1 MNEEALKLTLSSSP
15 HAHSPNST
23 RRIMLDVCIAL
34 LPALIG
40 AIVFFGARA
49 LTLTALSVAGCVF
62 FEWAYRRIMK
72 KDNTT
77 GDLSAVVTGI
87 LVAFVC
93 PVTLP
98 FWTIL
103 IGDFFAIVVVKQLF
117 GGIGANIVNPALAAR
132 AFLFSWPLFMNT
144 WVRSGVHV
152 PAFSNPT
159 TASLDGLTAA
169 TPMASLHV
177 GAMPEASVLDLFLGR
192 TGGSLGEVSAMLLL
206 LGGIYL
212 LVRRVISARIPLA
225 YLGTVAVLAF
235 LFPRGGAARL
245 DWMLVQLLSGG
256 LMLGAIFMATDYA
269 TSPVTKPGQIIFG
282 IGCGLLLHESATTG
296 GTEMAARLLK
306 LKFQG
311 LSIGSLC
318 LGLDVAVTIG
328 YALCFRDMT
337 RAMYGVVAL
346 YILSLLIDRVV
357 YGPNA
362 SKVAYI
368 ISEQYEAITH
378 ELLQLDRG
386 VTLLAGKGAW
396 SGREKRIILCAFGR
410 RHFIPIKKLVQSID
424 PDAFVIVCDA
434 HEVLGEGFGQYDPTG
449 L

>member
-1 MNEEALKLTLSSSP
+1 MKTIETWFLWLMIYSVIGWVYESTICSIGQRKLINRGFLNGPYCPIYGTGAVLVLLVLGRIQNPVLLFFAGAVLTCSLEYLTSWLMEKLF
-15 HAHSPNST
+15 HARWWDYSKRKFNIGG
-23 RRIMLDVCIAL
+23 RVC
-34 LPALIG
+34 LIG
-40 AIVFFGARA
+40 AIVFCGARA
-49 LTLTALSVAGCVF
+49 LTLTALSVAVCVF

-245 DWMLVQLLSGG
+245 DWMLVQVLSGG
-256 LMLGAIFMATDYA
+256 LMLGAWFMATDYT
-269 TSPVTKPGQIIFG
+269 TSPVTHGGQIVYG
-282 IGCGLLLHESATTG
+282 VGCGVLTFLFRYFGSYVEGVSYAILIMNCCVGFFDRIGVPKRFGAVRQKKQKKG
-296 GTEMAARLLK
+296 GA
-306 LKFQG
+306 
-311 LSIGSLC
+311 
-318 LGLDVAVTIG
+318 
-328 YALCFRDMT
+328 
-337 RAMYGVVAL
+337 
-346 YILSLLIDRVV
+346 
-357 YGPNA
+357 
-362 SKVAYI
+362 
-368 ISEQYEAITH
+368 EA
-378 ELLQLDRG
+378 
-386 VTLLAGKGAW
+386 
-396 SGREKRIILCAFGR
+396 
-410 RHFIPIKKLVQSID
+410 
-424 PDAFVIVCDA
+424 
-434 HEVLGEGFGQYDPTG
+434 
-449 L
+449 